1 MWGGK
6 RDEGFE
12 SFFRQAFP
20 RAVTVAQRVLDSRAA
35 AEDAAAEALA
45 RAYAEWRSVRELAYR
60 EAWVL
65 RVASNLAL
73 DAVRRRKPE
82 PVPPIAPS
90 VEDVATERVAL
101 AAAIRALPR
110 RQREIVALRHLAGMS
125 EAEVAG
131 ALGLAPGT
139 VKSHGHRAM
148 TTLRASL
155 GELAEG
161 RAAS

>member
-1 MWGGK
+1 MWGGT

-20 RAVTVAQRVLDSRAA
+20 RAVAIAQRVLDSKAA
-35 AEDAAAEALA
+35 AEDAAAEAMA
-45 RAYAEWRSVRELAYR
+45 RAYAEWRTIRDLAYR

-73 DAVRRRKPE
+73 DTVRRRRPDLKP
-82 PVPPIAPS
+82 PDPTN

-148 TTLRASL
+148 TSLRASL

>member
-20 RAVTVAQRVLDSRAA
+20 RAVAVTQRIVESRAA
-35 AEDAAAEALA
+35 AEDVAAEAMA
-45 RAYAEWRSVRELAYR
+45 RAYAEWRSIRELAYR

-73 DAVRRRKPE
+73 DAVRRRRPDLKPAE
-82 PVPPIAPS
+82 SPN
-90 VEDVATERVAL
+90 VEETATERVAL

-110 RQREIVALRHLAGMS
+110 RQREIVALRHLAGMT
-125 EAEVAG
+125 EAETAA
-131 ALGLAPGT
+131 ALGVAPGT
-139 VKSHGHRAM
+139 VKAHGHRAM

-155 GELAEG
+155 GDLTEG
-161 RAAS
+161 RATA

>member
-12 SFFRQAFP
+12 SFFREAFP
-20 RAVTVAQRVLDSRAA
+20 RAVAVTQRIVDSRAA
-35 AEDAAAEALA
+35 AEDVAAEAMA
-45 RAYAEWRSVRELAYR
+45 RAYAEWRSLRELAYR

-73 DAVRRRKPE
+73 DAVRRRRPDVKPAV
-82 PVPPIAPS
+82 PVS
-90 VEDVATERVAL
+90 VEDVATERVTL

-110 RQREIVALRHLAGMS
+110 RQREIVALRHLAGMT
-125 EAEVAG
+125 EVEVAG

-148 TTLRASL
+148 TTLRARL
-155 GELAEG
+155 GDLAEG

>member
-20 RAVTVAQRVLDSRAA
+20 RAVAITQRILDSRAA
-35 AEDAAAEALA
+35 AEDVAAEAMA
-45 RAYAEWRSVRELAYR
+45 RAYADWRSVRELAYR

-73 DAVRRRKPE
+73 DAVRRRRPE
-82 PVPPIAPS
+82 MRLPIQVD
-90 VEDVATERVAL
+90 VEEAATERVAL
-101 AAAIRALPR
+101 AAAMRALPR

-148 TTLRASL
+148 TRLRASL
-155 GELAEG
+155 GDLAEG